1 MWVSTLPA
9 PSYIWLCFPSWREQ
23 VTPMI
28 LGSQCEH
35 SCTPDIGQH
44 RWCCSFTT
52 AALTP
57 EKAILNSAQSRSQ
70 QELSAGEQVLLGVQI
85 CSMLTL
91 LTILHAL
98 KYFKNTFTLLIKL
111 MENSGFL
118 IYSVLSKVL
127 HETVTLWKRTPW
139 LYITVEK
146 NKTVQVSSESQLPVK
161 SPVQFIKQID

>member
-1 MWVSTLPA
+1 MSLHSSSIFLHLTVLPIMKGASHSNDFRFSMWTL
-9 PSYIWLCFPSWREQ
+9 LHTWR
-23 VTPMI
+23 
-28 LGSQCEH
+28 
-35 SCTPDIGQH
+35 GQH

-118 IYSVLSKVL
+118 IYSVLLKVL

-146 NKTVQVSSESQLPVK
+146 TKTVQVSSESQLPVK